1 MRRVRPAARYSNVV
15 SSGAISPARAPP
27 SIDMLQIVMR
37 CSIDSA
43 SMASP
48 RYSKTWPVPPPTP
61 IRDSSARI
69 MSFALTPGASRPSTR
84 TS

>member
-1 MRRVRPAARYSNVV
+1 M

-43 SMASP
+43 SIAEP
-48 RYSKTWPVPPPTP
+48 RYSKTCPVPPATP
-61 IRDSSARI
+61 IRASSARI
-69 MSFALTPGASRPSTR
+69 TSFALTPGASRPSTA